1 MKTIEVWQGSL
12 TQRES
17 AVRGLE
23 TLLRHA
29 GRCPPL
35 GRGRSRLEPAGVV
48 GKMPPAGAPARGVF
62 PLRLL
67 S

>member
-23 TLLRHA
+23 TLLPHA
-29 GRCPPL
+29 GRALLWGGGGAAWSPQ
-35 GRGRSRLEPAGVV
+35 GVV